1 MSDRYLV
8 PVFDLFSLEC
18 STVAVSAPNEC
29 AAAWK
34 VLHHSPSLRYTR
46 GVIERIELDEATN
59 VTRDIWH
66 ERWRPAR
73 QKETAR

>member
-1 MSDRYLV
+1 MSKFLV

-29 AAAWK
+29 AAVWQA
-34 VLHHSPSLRYTR
+34 LHHSPSLRYT
-46 GVIERIELDEATN
+46 GGKIERIEIDPEMSVA
-59 VTRDIWH
+59 RDVWD

-73 QKETAR
+73 EKV